1 VASYT
6 LMVFGIKEVTLLGF
20 SAPEICLCIYIVNA
34 AFFWAVCRKG
44 VSGFVRDKARLRIF
58 VPVTLACAL
67 FAVAVNLLNV
77 KGLGLAPNPGYHE
90 ALRSTNLLFITLLAI
105 PLFSASL
112 DKQKLIGVVVIVV
125 GMIVLVA

>member
-1 VASYT
+1 
-6 LMVFGIKEVTLLGF
+6 M
-20 SAPEICLCIYIVNA
+20 
-34 AFFWAVCRKG
+34 
-44 VSGFVRDKARLRIF
+44 
-58 VPVTLACAL
+58 PVTVVCAL

-77 KGLGLAPNPGYHE
+77 EGLGLAPNPGYHE

-112 DKQKLIGVVVIVV
+112 DKQKLIGVAVIVV